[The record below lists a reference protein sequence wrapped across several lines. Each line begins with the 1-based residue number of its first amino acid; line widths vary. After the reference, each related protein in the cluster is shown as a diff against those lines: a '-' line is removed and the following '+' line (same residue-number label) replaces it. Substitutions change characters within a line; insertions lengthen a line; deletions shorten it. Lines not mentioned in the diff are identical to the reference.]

1 MTKRTASRSGLLGSL
16 VLSSLLVLTGCG
28 DDGDGGSSG
37 GTGATAGTGGA
48 SGGSAGSTNGGNA
61 GSTSGGS
68 AGSTSGGS
76 SSGGG
81 SSSSGG
87 SSGAGATGGSG
98 GNAGAAAGGSAGASS
113 GGSGGATAGAGGSA
127 GAAGSAGS
135 GGTAGAAGANN
146 AGPSSDRH
154 VKRPKG
160 TKYAGNG
167 YWEYLPPNY
176 ATQAK
181 HPLMVFWHGVGE
193 NGDGG
198 ATDLDKVIRNGPPKL
213 IDKDQWPNSRPFIVL
228 SAQHT
233 GNGNCPSANEIHD
246 FITFAIGAYK
256 VDTKRVY
263 LTGLSCGAIGSWNY
277 FGNYIDQQI
286 AAIVVIAGDGR
297 NAWNKAGCDL
307 GKVPIWAF
315 HGDMDPTVKPVGSI
329 EPMTNLQACTSPA
342 PVDAKLTIYPGV
354 KHDSWT
360 RTYDLSAGHDIYS
373 WMLGYTHP

>member
-1 MTKRTASRSGLLGSL
+1 M
-16 VLSSLLVLTGCG
+16 SSLLMFTGCG
-28 DDGDGGSSG
+28 DDGDASSSG
-37 GTGATAGTGGA
+37 GTGASAGTAGGG

-61 GSTSGGS
+61 GSATGGS

-76 SSGGG
+76 SSTGG
-81 SSSSGG
+81 SA
-87 SSGAGATGGSG
+87 GAGATGGS
-98 GNAGAAAGGSAGASS
+98 AGAATGGSAGASS
-113 GGSGGATAGAGGSA
+113 GGAGGSTAGAGGSG

-135 GGTAGAAGANN
+135 GTGGTGGAAGASN
-146 AGPSSDRH
+146 AGPSSDRQ

-167 YWEYLPPNY
+167 YWEYLPPDY
-176 ATQAK
+176 DQLAK

-198 ATDLDKVIRNGPPKL
+198 DADLDKVIKNGPPKL

-228 SAQHT
+228 SPQHT

-297 NAWNKAGCDL
+297 NAWNKSGCAL

-315 HGDMDPTVKPVGSI
+315 HGDMDPTVLPVGSI